1 MGQLKINRI
10 IEVYRKTFPY
20 GWYNDDNWSDENSC
34 KELYVKLNAKL
45 QEFEQEAFFLIAQS
59 IMSGEYLVKPNVQ
72 DTLISIS
79 DCFTD
84 GEIFDD
90 KMPPLLSKLIFDFN
104 NLVGD
109 LIRVIRRYR
118 YLLTWLNEK
127 YEDRRPQYVLNALR
141 TDNDRAFNCKFSKL
155 YNILLDVT
163 SFDHFLS
170 TDKNKIQNLILD
182 YSELEK
188 AVQDPAFQ
196 EKNILAIKVLKE
208 KCMFILKKLMIDDN
222 KEFDFMIDFERKHYD
237 TSTLTFSFFSEMN
250 NLFEFYRTD
259 TYTNDSIGKDL
270 DIKAA
275 KKGLGIGQYAL
286 LMKYYKDSK
295 NTQEIQIDNILND
308 FDTSYNA
315 LSKQFTK
322 RPLDVYALGTLK
334 NYMYNSRFS
343 YRMSKKND
351 TYSFEKLRVDLND
364 IINIQNQTGVLNF
377 YPYRKA
383 FEKSKEMLHNNEMLS
398 KNEMLEYKRFMSL
411 CIEKFAESIKWCET
425 YSFYPIQN
433 VYNECLTT
441 VKEYDFGAVY
451 VASSFCRPIRY
462 EKLRDELDS
471 FKNFVLLIDNEIAL
485 KEEKEELTKLRK
497 DIDNTRT
504 KEIEILSFFT
514 AIITFLFGSIGFF
527 AKNENNDFIHLFY
540 SILGLGAILL
550 IFVSGIHI
558 TTMRI
563 ENKWHPRAWFCY
575 ITMLVC
581 IILIFYL
588 IYKCSY
594 AVV

>member
-1 MGQLKINRI
+1 
-10 IEVYRKTFPY
+10 
-20 GWYNDDNWSDENSC
+20 
-34 KELYVKLNAKL
+34 
-45 QEFEQEAFFLIAQS
+45 
-59 IMSGEYLVKPNVQ
+59 MSGEYLVKPNVQ

-90 KMPPLLSKLIFDFN
+90 EMPPLLSKLIFDFN

-141 TDNDRAFNCKFSKL
+141 TDNNRAFNCKFSKL

-163 SFDHFLS
+163 FFDHFLS

-237 TSTLTFSFFSEMN
+237 TSTQTFSFFSEMN
-250 NLFEFYRTD
+250 NLFEFYRSNS
-259 TYTNDSIGKDL
+259 YSNDSLGKEL
-270 DIKAA
+270 DKKAVS
-275 KKGLGIGQYAL
+275 KTITIGQYAL
-286 LMKYYKDSK
+286 LMKFYKDSK
-295 NTQEIQIDNILND
+295 NTQEVQINNILKD
-308 FDTSYNA
+308 FDKKYNH
-315 LSKQFTK
+315 LSKVFTK
-322 RPLDVYALGTLK
+322 RPLDVYALCTLK

-343 YRMSKKND
+343 YRISKRND
-351 TYSFEKLRVDLND
+351 TYSFEKLRADLNEIID
-364 IINIQNQTGVLNF
+364 IQYQTGILNF

-383 FEKSKEMLHNNEMLS
+383 FRKAQKMLYNNDKLS
-398 KNEMLEYKRFMSL
+398 KDEMLEFKNFLML
-411 CIEKFAESIKWCET
+411 CIDKFAESIEWCKT

-433 VYNECLTT
+433 IYSECLTR
-441 VKEYDFGAVY
+441 VKDCDFGVVY
-451 VASSFCRPIRY
+451 VASSFCRPVRY
-462 EKLRDELDS
+462 EKLRDELNT
-471 FKNFVLLIDNEIAL
+471 FKNSILLIDNEIAL

-527 AKNENNDFIHLFY
+527 ARNENNDFIHLLF

-575 ITMLVC
+575 ITMVVS
-581 IILIFYL
+581 IVLIFYL